1 MHSKYDIFTGCDC
14 WDNYYY
20 IKFMFRNVHGLIS
33 LHQKYYGQKENE
45 VEMVENGQK
54 VQTSS
59 CPGCV
64 MYRMLTMVSNTKKK
78 KKGK

>member
-1 MHSKYDIFTGCDC
+1 
-14 WDNYYY
+14 
-20 IKFMFRNVHGLIS
+20 
-33 LHQKYYGQKENE
+33 
-45 VEMVENGQK
+45 MVENGQK

-78 KKGK
+78 KKKENELIQGNN